1 MSALNPRVES
11 FVSLLLEVSGRARP
25 SDIQGVPAGEAD
37 GLLREYA
44 AKYNDGRLRF
54 EGDTLVQAASAT
66 APAAPSALTET
77 APAVDAFASVP
88 GAAIPEVIPAG
99 GMPQVPDQEL
109 PAWMIEGTPQG
120 MPAAGIPSHE
130 AGMFETGAEA
140 PRADVSPFEF
150 SETEQPATLSTPLTD
165 DFLELPPLEDAEG
178 GGRAKKSRK
187 GPSPLLIVLLVVLV
201 LVAAAAAVVLTGV
214 IQIPGLS
221 F

>member
-25 SDIQGVPAGEAD
+25 SDIQGVSAGEAD

-54 EGDTLVQAASAT
+54 EGDTLVQSAT
-66 APAAPSALTET
+66 AAPAAPSAVAET
-77 APAVDAFASVP
+77 APAVDAFAPAP

-99 GMPQVPDQEL
+99 GASQVPDQEL

-120 MPAAGIPSHE
+120 MQAAGIPSHE
-130 AGMFETGAEA
+130 AGMFETGVEA

-165 DFLELPPLEDAEG
+165 DFLELPPLEEAEG

-201 LVAAAAAVVLTGV
+201 LVAAAAAVVFTGLV
-214 IQIPGLS
+214 QIPGLS